1 MGNLNVQTLME
12 EMGGG
17 GHLTT
22 AATQI
27 KDSSLEQVYQD
38 LLETIQRNKEESQ

>member
-1 MGNLNVQTLME
+1 MGGLNVQTLMV

-27 KDSSLEQVYQD
+27 KESSLDQGSQD
-38 LLETIQRNKEESQ
+38 LLETIQRIKEER